1 LNRRFA
7 LAANCLDGWR
17 VFSKLGV
24 AKRILNQAEDF
35 PRWVLRL
42 FQTCNSQN
50 QHGGETKGNI
60 PMNPLIQ
67 LKKATP
73 LFLAAL
79 VLGCFALP
87 SATQAVPSVNVVNTP
102 ERQRRQHDRQP
113 GASPRC
119 GQSRQAALSR

>member
-1 LNRRFA
+1 
-7 LAANCLDGWR
+7 
-17 VFSKLGV
+17 
-24 AKRILNQAEDF
+24 
-35 PRWVLRL
+35 
-42 FQTCNSQN
+42 
-50 QHGGETKGNI
+50 
-60 PMNPLIQ
+60 MNPLIQ

-87 SATQAVPSVNVVNTP
+87 SATQAVPSVNAVNTP

-119 GQSRQAALSR
+119 GQIPPGSPFTLKPSGVR